1 MQLFR
6 FSKKEFRNTTTLLY
20 KPWPRGEGEVFAKG
34 NQSNHTKK
42 GNPIGNVV
50 YPTT

>member
-20 KPWPRGEGEVFAKG
+20 KPWPRGEGEVIAKG
-34 NQSNHTKK
+34 NHPKK